1 MKRERAFVVVCVW
14 ASVVCLC
21 PVAAS
26 AQTRL
31 GQYQDEAP
39 IRTWNSFPFTT
50 AAGLARGGGLYTLS
64 LDSAL
69 ASANPALLTDLE
81 NFRIQVN
88 SSFQAV
94 EFFKYGPV
102 NTGLFRS
109 EGNIGLGL
117 LELDYAG
124 LGFRLG
130 GWAFALNVSQTERF
144 NRPEASYTESS
155 GADYKYLLRFTQ
167 TGYLRTFQLSAAR
180 RIAPW
185 LSAGISVNA
194 VSGQLDRETLERET
208 PAGFTL
214 LDTQSQKLSGF
225 GVQAGLLFEL
235 IPNVVK
241 AAAVVKAPY
250 FIRAENTSLIRY
262 TYTAPYN
269 TDIGLTASS
278 KDSSRQPLTLG
289 FGLSWRIF
297 TLWTVAVDATYFAW
311 SKYTL
316 DYFGER
322 QARDFRDVV
331 RLAAGAEYATTSR
344 IFGDNLQ
351 IPFRIGFIYDP
362 QPTADPRSAYACFTF
377 GNGIHGR
384 RVRFDMGALLGRES
398 GSGNKLAVKR
408 FAISLSFDL

>member
-1 MKRERAFVVVCVW
+1 MKRKRLCVVVCLW
-14 ASVVCLC
+14 AAAVGLF
-21 PVAAS
+21 PALAS

-39 IRTWNSFPFTT
+39 VRTWNSFPFTT

-69 ASANPALLTDLE
+69 ASANPALLTGLE
-81 NFRIQVN
+81 NFRLQVN
-88 SSFQAV
+88 GSFHAV

-117 LELDYAG
+117 WELDYAG

-130 GWAFALNVSQTERF
+130 RWVFALNVSQTERF

-155 GADYKYLLRFTQ
+155 GADYEYLLRFTQ
-167 TGYLRTFQLSAAR
+167 TGYLRTFQISVAR
-180 RIAPW
+180 RIGVK
-185 LSAGISVNA
+185 LSAGISVGA
-194 VSGQLDRETLERET
+194 VTGRLDRETLERET
-208 PAGFTL
+208 PVGFTL
-214 LDTQSQKLSGF
+214 LDTQSQKFSGLAL
-225 GVQAGLLFEL
+225 QAGLLFE
-235 IPNVVK
+235 ISGAWT

-250 FIRAENTSLIRY
+250 SLKAENTSLVRY
-262 TYTAPYN
+262 AYTVPAN
-269 TDIGLTASS
+269 TDIALAAAS

-289 FGLSWRIF
+289 LGLSWRIF

-331 RLAAGAEYATTSR
+331 RLAAGAEYATISR
-344 IFGDNLQ
+344 LFGKDLQ
-351 IPFRIGFIYDP
+351 VPFRIGFIYDP

-384 RVRFDMGALLGRES
+384 RLRFDMGALLGRES
-398 GSGNKLAVKR
+398 GSGSKLAVKR